1 MRLAMNATSRALFQT
16 VLSTDECLSGQERLA
31 LQRVLDGGIDHA
43 TGRASGTDE
52 PLLVT
57 QKVAAKLLSV
67 SRVTVWRLT
76 KDHMLHPV
84 EILPGT
90 WRYAYPE
97 ITAFAKSGVAAGLAD
112 TRHGAHPAAAA

>member
-1 MRLAMNATSRALFQT
+1 MNSTTRALFQT
-16 VLSTDECLSGQERLA
+16 VLTSDESLSAPERLA
-31 LQRVLDGGIDHA
+31 VQRVLDGA
-43 TGRASGTDE
+43 SENVVTRANAADE

-76 KDHMLHPV
+76 KDHVLHPV

-90 WRYAYPE
+90 WRYTYAE
-97 ITAFAKSGVAAGLAD
+97 IAALAKAGASGLAAVTETD
-112 TRHGAHPAAAA
+112 ADRVAVA